1 MAIVLDKKGLSA
13 RLLFCVTQKE
23 QFMIRIGIDI
33 GGTFTDFVAWREGED
48 EVGLSFKL
56 PSSPPDFDRT
66 VCAGFDRIVD
76 EMKPDHGETVMVM
89 HGTTVSTNMVIER
102 AGARLGL
109 LTTDGFRDLM
119 GLQRLRL
126 KDPTGLFNDRPT
138 PLVPRQHVF
147 PVAGRIDAHGR
158 EIVALDEAAIAD
170 AARQAAKAGV
180 ESLAIAF
187 INSFRNPEHERRA
200 RDIARK
206 AAPGMDVS
214 LSSDIWPQIGEYER
228 ALIALLNGFVKKRM
242 SDYLTAIETHMA
254 SRHDRAHLFVTRSN
268 GGAMST
274 AEARREP
281 VHTLLS
287 GPASGVAAA
296 SFLGRLAKI
305 EDLLTFDMGGTS
317 TDMSLI
323 RDGQPTVSREAEVGD
338 FPLSMP
344 VTGIEAIGAGGG
356 SVIAVRDGVLSVG
369 PQSTQS
375 YPGPACYGRGG
386 TRPALTDAYL
396 LCNYID
402 ERHFLGGQMPLDR
415 DAALK
420 AMAPVADALGLSIE
434 AAAEA
439 AIRVA
444 TANMVAAVMPYL
456 ARLGMNPEL
465 VSMVLFGGAGG
476 VHGPLL
482 AAEIG
487 VPRIVVPQT
496 SSVFCAFGGL
506 ISTLTHDVVENVHR
520 RPLGDGLLAASFDGL
535 ERQARSWLSEQIDAG
550 MILETD
556 IEHVAAMRYAGQ
568 SFDIDVVLDAAARAG
583 DVAAAF
589 RLFHAEH
596 ERLYAHCDPE
606 ADVEFM
612 TLRVRIRGSLAGPKG
627 TGRRSIS
634 TGNRNGLAPRDLR
647 IGGALH
653 AGASAFHRDG
663 MAAEDAI
670 AGPAVIEQDD
680 ATTLVPPGFVARLG
694 LQRELII
701 ERQA

>member
-1 MAIVLDKKGLSA
+1 
-13 RLLFCVTQKE
+13 
-23 QFMIRIGIDI
+23 MIRIGIDI

-48 EVGLSFKL
+48 EVVMSFKL
-56 PSSPPDFDRT
+56 PSSPPHFDRT
-66 VCAGFDRIVD
+66 VCKGFDRIVD
-76 EMKPDHGETVMVM
+76 QMKPDEDETVMLM

-102 AGARLGL
+102 AGSRLGL
-109 LTTDGFRDLM
+109 LTTEGFHDLM

-126 KDPTGLFNDRPT
+126 KDPTGLFNDRPR

-147 PVAGRIDAHGR
+147 PVAGRIDAHGH
-158 EIVALDEAAIAD
+158 EITALDEAAIAE
-170 AARQAAKAGV
+170 AARQAEKAKI
-180 ESLAIAF
+180 ESIAIAF
-187 INSFRNPEHERRA
+187 INSFRNPEHEQRA
-200 RDIARK
+200 REIIQQTV
-206 AAPGMDVS
+206 PGMDVS

-228 ALIALLNGFVKKRM
+228 ALIALLNSFVKKRM
-242 SDYLTAIETHMA
+242 SDYLTAIEDHMA
-254 SRHDRAHLFVTRSN
+254 SRHGRTHLFVTQSN

-274 AEARREP
+274 AEAKREP

-305 EDLLTFDMGGTS
+305 DDLLTFDMGGTS

-323 RDGQPTVSREAEVGD
+323 RYGQPTVSRDAEVGD

-402 ERHFLGGQMPLDR
+402 EKHFLGGQMPLDR
-415 DAALK
+415 AAART
-420 AMAPVADALGLSIE
+420 AMQPVADALGLGVE
-434 AAAEA
+434 EAAEA

-520 RPLGDGLLAASFDGL
+520 RPLGNGLLTASLDRL
-535 ERQARSWLSEQIDAG
+535 EAEARAWLADQIDPA
-550 MILETD
+550 MILDTE
-556 IEHVAAMRYAGQ
+556 IEYVAAMRYAGQ
-568 SFDIDVVLDAAARAG
+568 SFDIDVVLDPAARSG

-589 RLFHAEH
+589 SLFHAEH
-596 ERLYAHCDPE
+596 KRLYAHSDPG

-612 TLRVRIRGSLAGPKG
+612 TLRARIRGHLAGPKG
-627 TGRRSIS
+627 TGRRRMS
-634 TGNRNGLAPRDLR
+634 TGNSHALEPRDLR

-653 AGASAFHRDG
+653 RAAKAFHRDG
-663 MAAEDAI
+663 MAPEQTI
-670 AGPAVIEQDD
+670 AGPAIIEQDD

-694 LQRELII
+694 TQRELII

>member
-1 MAIVLDKKGLSA
+1 
-13 RLLFCVTQKE
+13 
-23 QFMIRIGIDI
+23 MIRIGIDI

-48 EVGLSFKL
+48 EVVLSFKL
-56 PSSPPDFDRT
+56 PSSPPNFDRT
-66 VCAGFDRIVD
+66 VCEGFDRIID
-76 EMKPDHGETVMVM
+76 AMKPGADETVMLM

-102 AGARLGL
+102 AGSRLGL
-109 LTTDGFRDLM
+109 LTTEGFHDIM

-138 PLVPRQHVF
+138 PLVPRQFVF

-158 EIVALDEAAIAD
+158 EIEELDEVAIVE
-170 AARQAAKAGV
+170 AARQAEKAGI
-180 ESLAIAF
+180 ESVAIAF
-187 INSFRNPEHERRA
+187 INSFRNAGHERRA
-200 RDIARK
+200 REIVQK
-206 AAPGMDVS
+206 TVPGMDVS

-228 ALIALLNGFVKKRM
+228 ALIALLNSFVKKRM
-242 SDYLTAIETHMA
+242 SDYLTAIEDHMA
-254 SRHDRAHLFVTRSN
+254 SRHGRAHLFVTQSN

-274 AEARREP
+274 AEAKREP

-305 EDLLTFDMGGTS
+305 DDLLTFDMGGTS

-323 RDGQPTVSREAEVGD
+323 RYGQPTVSRDAEVGD

-402 ERHFLGGQMPLDR
+402 EKHFLGGQMPLDR
-415 DAALK
+415 DAAVR
-420 AMAPVADALGLSIE
+420 AMQPVADALDISIE

-456 ARLGMNPEL
+456 ARLGMNPEVL
-465 VSMVLFGGAGG
+465 SMVLFGGAGG

-506 ISTLTHDVVENVHR
+506 ISALTHDVVENVHR
-520 RPLGDGLLAASFDGL
+520 RSLADGALATVLDRL
-535 ERQARSWLSEQIDAG
+535 ESEARDWLAEQIDAR
-550 MILETD
+550 MILDTD
-556 IEHVAAMRYAGQ
+556 IEYVAAMRYAGQ
-568 SFDIDVVLDAAARAG
+568 SFDIDVVLDASARAG
-583 DVAAAF
+583 NVEAAF
-589 RLFHAEH
+589 ALFHAEH
-596 ERLYAHCDPE
+596 KRLYSHSDPD
-606 ADVEFM
+606 AAVEFM
-612 TLRVRIRGSLAGPKG
+612 TLRARIRGSLAGPKG
-627 TGRRSIS
+627 TGRKRMSS
-634 TGNRNGLAPRDLR
+634 GSKRQLVARDLR
-647 IGGALH
+647 IGGEFYAN
-653 AGASAFHRDG
+653 ASAFHREG
-663 MAAEDAI
+663 MEADDAVP
-670 AGPAVIEQDD
+670 GPAIIEQDD

-694 LQRELII
+694 TQRELII